1 MCVCVCGMRERDI
14 VCVCVCE
21 REREEEEEEEEK
33 EEEKEKAFINTR
45 NKAAVKTFGVETRK
59 RRGDAHYTRSLFV
72 TQCR

>member
-1 MCVCVCGMRERDI
+1 MCVCVR
-14 VCVCVCE
+14 E

-59 RRGDAHYTRSLFV
+59 RRGDAH
-72 TQCR
+72 